1 MRNQLGHRQ
10 RVKDRFSKE
19 GLDNFADVHALELL
33 LFYAIP
39 RKDTKPI
46 ARRLLDIFGTL
57 TGVLEASPEA
67 LKRVEGV
74 GPNTALYL
82 SLINHMGR
90 YVATNRDDGVKIF
103 RDMNECG
110 EYLVNF
116 FRGRHQEEVWM
127 LCLDAKS
134 KLLSCQ
140 KVCEGGPGSVSV
152 SPRRVIELALS
163 VNASSVVLAHNHTN
177 GMANPSSEDIAVTY
191 MLARGMNAVGVI
203 LVDHIVVSDGDFTSM
218 YQSGGYDPQV
228 RRPL

>member
-46 ARRLLDIFGTL
+46 ARRLLDSFGTL

-67 LKRVEGV
+67 LKKVEGV

-82 SLINHMGR
+82 NLINETGR
-90 YVATNRDDGVKIF
+90 YAAIRREDGVRVF
-103 RDMNECG
+103 EDMNVCG

-116 FRGRHQEEVWM
+116 FRGRQEEEVWI
-127 LCLDAKS
+127 LCMDAKC
-134 KLLSCQ
+134 KLLSCH
-140 KVCEGGPGSVSV
+140 KVCKGGPESVSV
-152 SPRRVIELALS
+152 SPRRAIELALS
-163 VNASSVVLAHNHTN
+163 VNASSAVLAHNHTN
-177 GMANPSSEDIAVTY
+177 GVAKPSREDVEVTY
-191 MLARGMNAVGVI
+191 KLAKGMNAVGIV

-218 YQSGGYDPQV
+218 YQSGGYDPQMG
-228 RRPL
+228 RLL